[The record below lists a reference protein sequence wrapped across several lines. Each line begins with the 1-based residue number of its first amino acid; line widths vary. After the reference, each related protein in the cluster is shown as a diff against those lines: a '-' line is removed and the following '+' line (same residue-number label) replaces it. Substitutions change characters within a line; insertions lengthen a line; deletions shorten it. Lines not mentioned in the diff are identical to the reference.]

1 MRRPLFYGWVI
12 VAGIAFV
19 SFVIGGMGGLNAGLF
34 VKPMEQDIGI
44 RQSTFGWAQSARL
57 LTFAASGWVIG
68 RLIDKGGVRWQL
80 ALAGALL
87 GTSIVG
93 LAFVSS
99 GWHVVALFALSGA
112 TGLQGG
118 GNSLFTSVPIARWFV
133 RNRGKALSMAF
144 IGTPAGIFVFPTLT
158 QVLIDEFGWRAAWA
172 LIGGAGGVIVVI
184 VALLVMRD
192 RPSDMDLAP
201 DGIDEPAPAPG
212 VLRPTRAAEYSWTR
226 EQAVRSST
234 FWRLAAV
241 DGLRMTAWGTL
252 GFFRVAYFVDQGIDE
267 HVVAL
272 ALSSVALS
280 ALPASLLSGYIVDRF
295 QPRYVSFFATVIMC
309 FSFVFTIMADSAVFV
324 FAALFCDGVGVAT
337 FLVSQGVVWPQ
348 YFGAANIGRIRGTA
362 LLFGLGLSA
371 IAGPATGIAHDQTGS
386 YTEAWTLAT
395 VLLAIVAVIIL
406 LTPRPTR
413 PADSTAGSREAVV
426 AS

>member
-1 MRRPLFYGWVI
+1 MRRSIFYGWVI

-34 VKPMEQDIGI
+34 VKPMEHDIGI

-68 RLIDKGGVRWQL
+68 RLLDKGGVQLLLAAAGATLGVSIAGL
-80 ALAGALL
+80 ALANN
-87 GTSIVG
+87 
-93 LAFVSS
+93 
-99 GWHVVALFALSGA
+99 GWQVVALFALSGA

-118 GNSLFTSVPIARWFV
+118 GNSLFTQVPLARWFV

-158 QVLIDEFGWRAAWA
+158 QLLIDEFGWRSAWA
-172 LIGGAGGVIVVI
+172 IIGSFGGIVVVI
-184 VALLVMRD
+184 VALLIMRD
-192 RPSDMDLAP
+192 RPSDMGLAP
-201 DGIDEPAPAPG
+201 DGIDEAPPEPG
-212 VLRPTRAAEYSWTR
+212 TLRPAYAAEYSWTK

-252 GFFRVAYFVDQGIDE
+252 GFFRVAFFIDQGIDK

-295 QPRYVSFFATVIMC
+295 QPRYVSFAATAVMC
-309 FSFVFTIMADSAVFV
+309 MSFVFTMLADSAPFV

-337 FLVSQGVVWPQ
+337 FLVSQGVIWPH

-371 IAGPATGIAHDQTGS
+371 IAGPATGIVHDQTGS
-386 YTEAWTLAT
+386 YTEAWTVAT
-395 VLLAIVAVIIL
+395 VLLAIVALIIL
-406 LTPRPTR
+406 FTPRPAPP
-413 PADSTAGSREAVV
+413 PAPDESMLKAIAI
-426 AS
+426 

>member
-1 MRRPLFYGWVI
+1 
-12 VAGIAFV
+12 
-19 SFVIGGMGGLNAGLF
+19 
-34 VKPMEQDIGI
+34 MEQDIGI

-57 LTFAASGWVIG
+57 LTFAASGWIIG
-68 RLIDKGGVRWQL
+68 RLLDKGGVKLLLAAAGGTLGASIAGL
-80 ALAGALL
+80 AL
-87 GTSIVG
+87 
-93 LAFVSS
+93 VSS
-99 GWHVVALFALSGA
+99 GWQVVALFALSGA

-118 GNSLFTSVPIARWFV
+118 GNSLFLSVPLARWFV
-133 RNRGKALSMAF
+133 RNRGRALSMAF

-158 QVLIDEFGWRAAWA
+158 QLLIDEVGWRGAWA
-172 LIGGAGGVIVVI
+172 LIGSTGGIVVVV

-192 RPSDMDLAP
+192 RPADMGLHP
-201 DGIDEPAPAPG
+201 DGIDDDAPVTGPA
-212 VLRPTRAAEYSWTR
+212 RPVYAAEYSWTR

-252 GFFRVAYFVDQGIDE
+252 GFFRVAYFIDQGIDE

-295 QPRYVSFFATVIMC
+295 QPRYVSFFATLVMC
-309 FSFVFTIMADSAVFV
+309 MSFVFTIIADSAVFV

-337 FLVSQGVVWPQ
+337 FLVSQGVVWPH

-371 IAGPATGIAHDQTGS
+371 IAGPATGIVHDSTGS
-386 YTEAWTLAT
+386 YTEAWTVAT
-395 VLLAIVAVIIL
+395 VLLAVVAVIIL
-406 LTPRPTR
+406 FTPKPER
-413 PADSTAGSREAVV
+413 PADSPVSDREAL
-426 AS
+426 ATS